1 MKSIFRKKAFWIIS
15 FLFILLIFILTFRPI
30 VNPKMD
36 QCSKYSGIL
45 LKARSDTVNK
55 DIFFRLDNTEKR
67 FYINRGL
74 ENGLTDS
81 TMDTLIGKEI
91 VVFAVNHWSL
101 LNPSNKIKHVAR
113 VDYGSMTIYSEFE

>member
-1 MKSIFRKKAFWIIS
+1 MNRSKIIYIAAATA
-15 FLFILLIFILTFRPI
+15 LLLIFILTFRPI

-45 LKARSDTVNK
+45 LKAKSDSVNK
-55 DIFFRLDNTEKR
+55 DIYFRLDNTEIR

-101 LNPSNKIKHVAR
+101 LNPSGKIKHVAR
-113 VDYGSMTIYSEFE
+113 VDYGSLTIYSEFE